1 MRYNTANVLCLEYEE
16 LVPNIIKRDNFFY
29 LKKEDKIK
37 VHGTGGNGRNILI
50 EYDTLPKKY
59 QDEVRKLFGDPK
71 KYVVIQ
77 PIKALVNTDLRAEQY
92 YRDFVLP
99 NGMKLPDMD
108 FDLKGK
114 PQINYVAA
122 HTKAAS
128 YLNTIIYL
136 IEDKRALKEQLNV
149 SITTFWER
157 IFDLLKAEN
166 VRLPLSEKRLKL
178 TIKEYKGQNYGCLVE
193 AFRFGNPNAKKVDD
207 DVAGSLLIEMLS
219 HDHQHDYS
227 RVAIAYN
234 TWAKDAGKKTITE
247 RAVAY
252 WAKKN
257 AYLITQNRKGK
268 SINYSKFNKQI
279 RRDRPSAPLLLINS
293 DDNVLDLYFIEEKV
307 NKKNYTVKNHY
318 YRPVLYVVID
328 AYNDYIL
335 GYAVGETVTIELIKE
350 AYRNAENHIKQS
362 LNGYYLPYQIQ
373 TDRWGLS
380 KGGELETFYKSM
392 AREYTPATARVAQG
406 KYIERTFGTTWH
418 QELKRYINYAGQ
430 NVTAKEKLNPDTI
443 DRNKSNFPVKAEV
456 FNQVAEFIERLRNT
470 KRKDCDLTRQEE
482 WMTAFASSEKSKERQ
497 ISAEQHLQIFG
508 KLHDPKNG
516 HKNRIIPQGLEIM
529 NGKFLYDIPASYFP
543 YHVNKEVQVIYD
555 PYDMDQVLVTD
566 GKGLRFV
573 ANRYVNSPSALAD
586 HTEHTQAIYW
596 GRMHEKETIATVPGE
611 AQTQRRELLDRAK
624 IDAESLLQ
632 GGVLVKQIRHD
643 AEKVV
648 KGAFDDL
655 EDMAMTLPQ
664 NTISNKNY
672 KGKW

>member
-1 MRYNTANVLCLEYEE
+1 M
-16 LVPNIIKRDNFFY
+16 KRDNFFY
-29 LKKEDKIK
+29 LKKEEKIK
-37 VHGTGGNGRNILI
+37 VHGTGGNGRYILI
-50 EYDTLPKKY
+50 EFDSLPKKY

-71 KYVVIQ
+71 KYVVTQ
-77 PIKALVNTDLRAEQY
+77 PIKALVQTDLRAEQF
-92 YRDFVLP
+92 YRDYTLP
-99 NGMKLPDMD
+99 NGMKLPDQD
-108 FDLKGK
+108 FDIKGK
-114 PQINYVAA
+114 TQINYVAA

-157 IFDLLKAEN
+157 IFDLLKAEK
-166 VRLPLSEKRLKL
+166 VRLPLSEKRLKI

-207 DVAGSLLIEMLS
+207 DVAESLLIEMIG

-227 RVAIAYN
+227 RIAIAYN
-234 TWAKDAGKKTITE
+234 TWAKDAGKKTISE

-257 AYLITQNRKGK
+257 AYLITQNREGK
-268 SINYSKFNKQI
+268 SINYNKFNKQI

-307 NKKNYTVKNHY
+307 NKKNYVVKNHY
-318 YRPVLYVVID
+318 YRPVLYVVVD
-328 AYNDYIL
+328 AFNDYIL

-350 AYRNAENHIKQS
+350 AYRNAESHVKQL
-362 LNGYYLPYQIQ
+362 LNGYYLPHQIQ
-373 TDRWGLS
+373 TDRWGLG
-380 KGGELETFYKSM
+380 KDNELEKFYKSM
-392 AREYTPATARVAQG
+392 GEFTPATARVAQG

-430 NVTAKEKLNPDTI
+430 NVTAKEKLNPDAI
-443 DRNKSNFPVKAEV
+443 DRNKSNFPVKSESV
-456 FNQVAEFIERLRNT
+456 NQVAEFIERLRST
-470 KRKDCDLTRQEE
+470 KRKDCELTRREE
-482 WMTAFASSEKSKERQ
+482 WMTAFASSEISKKRQ
-497 ISAEQHLQIFG
+497 ISTEQHLQIFG
-508 KLHDPKNG
+508 KLHNPKNG
-516 HKNRIIPQGLEIM
+516 RKNRLLPQGLEIM

-555 PYDMDQVLVTD
+555 PYDMNQVLVTD

-573 ANRYVNSPSALAD
+573 ANSYVKSPSALAD

-596 GRMHEKETIATVPGE
+596 NRMHEKKTMAAVPGE
-611 AQTQRRELLDRAK
+611 AQSQRRELLERAK

-643 AEKVV
+643 AEKAV
-648 KGAFDDL
+648 KGAFDDF
-655 EDMAMTLPQ
+655 EDMVQHKRTELVP
-664 NTISNKNY
+664 NKDSFLDR
-672 KGKW
+672 W